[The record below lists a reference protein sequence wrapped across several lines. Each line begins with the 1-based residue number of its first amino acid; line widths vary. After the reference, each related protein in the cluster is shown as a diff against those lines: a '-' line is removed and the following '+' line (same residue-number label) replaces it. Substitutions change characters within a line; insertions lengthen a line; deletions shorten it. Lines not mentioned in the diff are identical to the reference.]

1 MHALNPQI
9 VPENASRFY
18 VAGGTLPHDASSYV
32 ERKADKDLLSALLD
46 GEYCYV
52 LNSRQMGKS
61 SLSVRTMNRLR
72 EAGVRTA
79 FIDLTGIGGSS
90 VTPEQWYAGI
100 LAEIGRAL
108 GLRKEMLA
116 HWAEHKSD
124 ALITRFF
131 GAIREVALKAEGSK
145 LKAESSG
152 DNCDNDGPS
161 SAFSLQPSAFSHV
174 LFIDEID
181 AVKSLSFST
190 DEFFAGLREC
200 YNRRVQ
206 DPSMCKLTVCLVG
219 TAAPSDLIVDTRT
232 SPFNV
237 GRRIDLMDFTRAECA
252 PLAVGLNRGGRGE
265 RLLDRIFHWTNGHP
279 YLTQSLCAA
288 AVESS
293 AETV

>member
-1 MHALNPQI
+1 MPHMSA
-9 VPENASRFY
+9 PEPSSVFCNT
-18 VAGGTLPHDASSYV
+18 GGTLPPDASSYV

-90 VTPEQWYAGI
+90 VTPEQWYAGM

-124 ALITRFF
+124 ALIIRFF
-131 GAIREVALKAEGSK
+131 GAIREVALKAEGPK
-145 LKAESSG
+145 LNAESSG

-161 SAFSLQPSAFSHV
+161 SAFSVQPSAFSHV
-174 LFIDEID
+174 LFID
-181 AVKSLSFST
+181 
-190 DEFFAGLREC
+190 
-200 YNRRVQ
+200 
-206 DPSMCKLTVCLVG
+206 
-219 TAAPSDLIVDTRT
+219 
-232 SPFNV
+232 
-237 GRRIDLMDFTRAECA
+237 
-252 PLAVGLNRGGRGE
+252 
-265 RLLDRIFHWTNGHP
+265 
-279 YLTQSLCAA
+279 
-288 AVESS
+288 
-293 AETV
+293 